1 MTVAVLFDARSYKIP
16 NQLIILGYLAGI
28 YINLTEYGM
37 IGMKFFIIEAA
48 WPIIGL
54 SLLYFLGKQIG
65 AGDVKLYSVM
75 ATLVG
80 ARMTVDTMITS
91 VMLAG
96 VAILVVSLYERQIM
110 RRNLHFSFYITAG
123 FLLQQFSK

>member
-1 MTVAVLFDARSYKIP
+1 
-16 NQLIILGYLAGI
+16 
-28 YINLTEYGM
+28 M
-37 IGMKFFIIEAA
+37 IGIKFFVIEAT
-48 WPIIGL
+48 WPIVVL
-54 SLLYFLGKQIG
+54 SLLYLFGKKIG

-80 ARMTVDTMITS
+80 AKMTVDIMITS